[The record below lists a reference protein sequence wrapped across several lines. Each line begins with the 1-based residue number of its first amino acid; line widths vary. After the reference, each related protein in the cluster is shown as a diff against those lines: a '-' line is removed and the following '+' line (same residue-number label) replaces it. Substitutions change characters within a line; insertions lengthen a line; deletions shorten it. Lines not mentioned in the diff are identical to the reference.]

1 MIKIIPFF
9 MPIISVEE
17 YIENVSDDRKSAILK
32 LRETINDNIPE
43 GFKETISYGM
53 PGYVVPHE
61 IYPKGYHCDP
71 KLPLPFLSYASQK
84 SHIALYHMGIYMND
98 DVMKWFVE
106 EYPKHSKY
114 KLDMGKSCIRFK
126 TPDRITYD
134 LIGELLQKI
143 SMEEYIKQYELS
155 LAR

>member
-1 MIKIIPFF
+1 MA
-9 MPIISVEE
+9 IISVEE
-17 YIENVSDDRKSAILK
+17 YIENLSDDRKSAILK
-32 LRETINDNIPE
+32 LRETINDNLPE

-84 SHIALYHMGIYMND
+84 SHIALYYMGIYMND
-98 DVMKWFVE
+98 DVMKWFVD

>member
-1 MIKIIPFF
+1 